1 MLLHRITPLLVLLA
15 MAACDPRVRSDVDTS
30 QPAAADPVQQLQA
43 LAEGDAIADAR
54 TAFARGDT
62 RLWSWNTRQQ
72 RIVPAAAQLADGQA
86 TRTAPAMSDTLY
98 SQQHLQARQR
108 FIDYATRYNSEMLR
122 LLAQ

>member
-15 MAACDPRVRSDVDTS
+15 MAACDPRVRSEVAAD
-30 QPAAADPVQQLQA
+30 QPAADPVQQLQV

-72 RIVPAAAQLADGQA
+72 RIVPAASQLADGQA